1 MGLLLK
7 KVILNI
13 IKVVLNILVS
23 IEYRYK
29 LNFLSVFKNFP
40 QAIEILQT
48 LMSSGLGVKMFLITR
63 TMIIRGLLTKK
74 R

>member
-1 MGLLLK
+1 MELLLK

-29 LNFLSVFKNFP
+29 LNCLSVFKNFP

-48 LMSSGLGVKMFLITR
+48 LMNSVRFQA
-63 TMIIRGLLTKK
+63 
-74 R
+74 

>member
-1 MGLLLK
+1 MELLLK
-7 KVILNI
+7 KAILNI

-48 LMSSGLGVKMFLITR
+48 LMKGNKVVK
-63 TMIIRGLLTKK
+63 IIEIPSNILLFI
-74 R
+74 